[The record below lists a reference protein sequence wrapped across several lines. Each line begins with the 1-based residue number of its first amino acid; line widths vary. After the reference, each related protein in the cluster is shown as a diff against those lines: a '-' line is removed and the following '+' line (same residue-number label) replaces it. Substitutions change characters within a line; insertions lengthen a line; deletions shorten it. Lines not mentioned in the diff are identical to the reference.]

1 MSADYTLT
9 VGSVFK
15 VYYSEEDSF
24 EGSFDGM
31 TVIAGATAL
40 VFKLNDGSIRFILP
54 SKIVMMDL
62 ISMVPAVKEAPKDV
76 GREYYG

>member
-9 VGSVFK
+9 AGSEFK

-24 EGSFDGM
+24 EGSFEGM

-40 VFKLNDGSIRFILP
+40 VFKLKDGGIRFILP

-62 ISMVPAVKEAPKDV
+62 ISMAPAVKETPKDV